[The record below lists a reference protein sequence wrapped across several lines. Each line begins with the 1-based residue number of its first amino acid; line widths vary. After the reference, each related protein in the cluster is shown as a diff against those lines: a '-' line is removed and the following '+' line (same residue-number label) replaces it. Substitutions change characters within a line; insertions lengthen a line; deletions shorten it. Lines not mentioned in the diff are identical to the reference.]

1 MNRSLF
7 YRFAPW
13 APIHR
18 SLLACATGLLAA
30 CGASP
35 APQFFG
41 ATQHD
46 ITLEG
51 YQFAV
56 LQKGEYAEVIRLGYL
71 TREQRRAVPP
81 LMIEA
86 AERTTGCRVLGPAM
100 GVMRSPS
107 LPGDTGEARF
117 ELSC

>member
-1 MNRSLF
+1 MPTRSSPPERPF
-7 YRFAPW
+7 P
-13 APIHR
+13 HR
-18 SLLACATGLLAA
+18 AALVVLSAATLLAA

-41 ATQHD
+41 AERYD

-51 YQFAV
+51 YRFAV
-56 LQKGEYAEVIRLGYL
+56 LQKGEFAEVIRLGYL

-86 AERTTGCRVLGPAM
+86 AERTTGCRVIGPAM
-100 GVMRSPS
+100 GAMRSPS

-117 ELSC
+117 ELTC

>member
-1 MNRSLF
+1 MRIDPAVSPL
-7 YRFAPW
+7 RHPRRALLW
-13 APIHR
+13 A
-18 SLLACATGLLAA
+18 AVTLLAA

-41 ATQHD
+41 AERHD

-51 YQFAV
+51 YRFAV
-56 LQKGEYAEVIRLGYL
+56 LQKGDYAEVIRLGYL
-71 TREQRRAVPP
+71 SRAQRRAVPP

-100 GVMRSPS
+100 GAMRSPS

-117 ELSC
+117 ELDC